1 MSLPEENPKQHALR
15 REWAAARVVIIGGFI
30 VAIAVAGYF
39 AYRQEQATRALTQAN
54 APQAG
59 LAHKVDP
66 KLLARAELAICSAEL
81 VQAQG
86 IGIVPTYGQL
96 ATPTLVRGD
105 VPRRFICEAGTHLT
119 RYFIAADI
127 RCNNLADA
135 RCVSVFRIA
144 LKNGALVY
152 QRPD

>member
-96 ATPTLVRGD
+96 ATPTLVRG
-105 VPRRFICEAGTHLT
+105 
-119 RYFIAADI
+119 
-127 RCNNLADA
+127 
-135 RCVSVFRIA
+135 
-144 LKNGALVY
+144 
-152 QRPD
+152 